1 MSEKMIPFSGVGK
14 YRLANGQIVNLSPTK
29 RCKTSDKIQSNTG
42 LCLDW
47 VWEDDGSITGLGPDS
62 KIFYLVEKLPEV
74 KFYVNKKGFLD
85 STAYIIRTGCLYQ
98 TVRKNGTMGLS
109 SGWQKTNDQFVE
121 NGNWLEVTE
130 DDARKLLDANA
141 SKEEVWPR
149 YFVGKLWDK
158 DDAYIRHDSPT
169 SSVWVNRMGKES
181 PRHSNDSPTK
191 EHIALAQWEE
201 VTKEDALKRVVGT
214 SAKPVKP
221 DTNVKGDFMFI
232 KKEEVAVEKE
242 TAVKIVTGVA
252 KFAGKWG
259 WRTVNYW
266 GFQPVTEVATRILRA
281 VRYVTLTGAIVGGVY
296 AYNNPEKAADLFKSC
311 LPKITIES
319 PEIMKS

>member
-1 MSEKMIPFSGVGK
+1 MTEKMIPFSGAGK
-14 YRLANGQIVNLSPTK
+14 YRLANGQIVSLNQSRRCSP
-29 RCKTSDKIQSNTG
+29 SDKVQANTG

-47 VWEDDGSITGLGPDS
+47 IWENDGSITGLGPTS
-62 KIFYLVEKLPEV
+62 KLLYLVEKLPEV
-74 KFYVNKKGFLD
+74 KYYINKKGFLD
-85 STAYIIRTGCLYQ
+85 NTAYIIRTGCVYQ
-98 TVRKNGTMGLS
+98 TMRKDGTLGVS
-109 SGWQKTNDQFVE
+109 SGWQRTNDQFVE

-130 DDARKLLDANA
+130 GAARKSLDAKA
-141 SKEEVWPR
+141 SEKENV
-149 YFVGKLWDK
+149 
-158 DDAYIRHDSPT
+158 
-169 SSVWVNRMGKES
+169 
-181 PRHSNDSPTK
+181 
-191 EHIALAQWEE
+191 
-201 VTKEDALKRVVGT
+201 
-214 SAKPVKP
+214 KPVEP

-242 TAVKIVTGVA
+242 TVIKIVTGVA
-252 KFAGKWG
+252 KFVGKWG

-266 GFQPVTEVATRILRA
+266 GFQPVTEIATRILRA